1 MQIASIVKSGHP
13 TIEKLRVRCIMNKV
27 FILIGPFQVNVL
39 VRLLENINLLKSLT
53 LLFLLNNIIGG
64 IMASENFENMLGEA
78 ASSFN
83 EASMLSR
90 QRRFFEAI
98 DQYKDAIERLHVLE
112 VTGQHSD
119 NTPSNFKDV
128 IYQNL
133 FHAYGDLGNCYL
145 DLDSPDFGEAARSFL
160 NALVYS
166 KSDATV
172 GNLLYCMGQIN
183 AFMSAT
189 VMSFKKGEFDD
200 KFANLHN
207 QGYDLLKTNS
217 VAQAAEVLNAAIKIN
232 PNFAPTFHLLGL
244 VFEKMQQDNL
254 AIKSW
259 LKVLELEYDFDF
271 ATRIKIQLS

>member
-1 MQIASIVKSGHP
+1 MPG
-13 TIEKLRVRCIMNKV
+13 EN
-27 FILIGPFQVNVL
+27 L
-39 VRLLENINLLKSLT
+39 VE
-53 LLFLLNNIIGG
+53 
-64 IMASENFENMLGEA
+64 MMSET
-78 ASSFN
+78 ASSLD
-83 EASMLSR
+83 EASMLAS
-90 QRRFFEAI
+90 QRKFFEAI

-112 VTGQHSD
+112 VMGQYSD
-119 NTPSNFKDV
+119 KTSSDFKNV

-160 NALVYS
+160 NALVYGQ
-166 KSDATV
+166 SDATV

-189 VMSFKKGEFDD
+189 VMSFKKGELDN

-217 VAQAAEVLNAAIKIN
+217 VAQAAEVLNAATKIN
-232 PNFAPTFHLLGL
+232 PNFAPTYHLLGL
-244 VFEKMQQDNL
+244 VFERMQQDTL
-254 AIKSW
+254 AVKSW